1 MNKISKIII
10 VIILLLVATNFLWG
24 KTNYQ
29 SQVIHF
35 QFQADTIEGVV
46 NLPNKKYS
54 LGEKMPL
61 VIFVHGDGEL
71 GRDAYG
77 YYEHIWNE
85 LAKKGIAS
93 MSWDKKGIGQSTGKW
108 LNQSM
113 EDRANE
119 VIAAI
124 DFVKADS
131 RFDFSSIGLM
141 GFSQAGWV
149 MPKVATLSKYPDF
162 IISVSGAINWK
173 RQSNYLTRTR
183 MELEGANKEAIEA
196 GVRQNEI
203 DFNLFNANSTYS
215 DYVTYQKEQC
225 KNEQEEDCD
234 FMSEEQ
240 FYFVKKNIS
249 SDAEQDLK
257 NIRCPIFGVFGAEDL
272 NVDFEESHQTYE
284 RIFSTHNTDN
294 YQLKIYPEAEH
305 GLLKSKHFSAMN
317 PGIGFLIKL
326 ELFGKR
332 AFVKD
337 VLTDISAFVIQNSK

>member
-1 MNKISKIII
+1 MNKILKISIL
-10 VIILLLVATNFLWG
+10 IILLLVSSNFLLD

-29 SQVIHF
+29 SQVIRF
-35 QFQADTIEGVV
+35 QFQSDTIEGVV

-54 LGEKMPL
+54 LGEKTPL

-71 GRDAYG
+71 ERDAYG

-93 MSWDKKGIGQSTGKW
+93 MSWDKKGIGKSTGKW

-124 DFVKADS
+124 DFMKADPH
-131 RFDFSSIGLM
+131 FDFSSIGLM

-149 MPKVATLSKYPDF
+149 LPKVATLSDYPDF

-183 MELEGANKEAIEA
+183 MKLEGANEDMIEA
-196 GVRQNEI
+196 EVRQNEI
-203 DFNLFNANSTYS
+203 DFIIFNATSTYS
-215 DYVTYQKEQC
+215 DYVAYQKEKC
-225 KNEQEEDCD
+225 ENGQEKGCD
-234 FMSEEQ
+234 FMSEER
-240 FYFVKKNIS
+240 FYFVEKNIS

-257 NIRCPIFGVFGAEDL
+257 NIQCPIFGVFGSEDL
-272 NVDFEESHQTYE
+272 NVDFEESYQTYE
-284 RIFSTHNTDN
+284 RIFLKNNIAN
-294 YQLKIYPEAEH
+294 YQLKIYPEATH
-305 GLLKSKHFSAMN
+305 GLLKSKHFNTMH
-317 PGIGFLIKL
+317 PGIGFLVKW
-326 ELFGKR
+326 ELLGKR

-337 VLTDISAFVIQNSK
+337 VLNDFSEFVIQNSK

>member
-1 MNKISKIII
+1 MNKITKIIL
-10 VIILLLVATNFLWG
+10 VITLLVFAINFLWG

-35 QFQADTIEGVV
+35 QFQSDTIEGVV

-54 LGEKMPL
+54 LGEKTPL

-71 GRDAYG
+71 ERDAYG
-77 YYEHIWNE
+77 YYQPIWNE

-113 EDRANE
+113 EDRAKE

-124 DFVKADS
+124 EFIQADAN
-131 RFDFSSIGLM
+131 FDFSTIGLI

-149 MPKVATLSKYPDF
+149 MPKVATLSDFPDF

-183 MELEGANKEAIEA
+183 MEQEGADEATIEA

-203 DFNLFNANSTYS
+203 DFNLYNNENTYPE
-215 DYVTYQKEQC
+215 YVAYQEKKCENEKET
-225 KNEQEEDCD
+225 DCD
-234 FMSEEQ
+234 FMSEER
-240 FYFVKKNIS
+240 FYFVKNNIA
-249 SDAEQDLK
+249 SDAEEDLK
-257 NIRCPIFGVFGAEDL
+257 NIQCPIFGAFGTEDL

-284 RIFSTHNTDN
+284 RIFSENNTDN

-305 GLLKSKHFSAMN
+305 GLLKSKHFSAMH

-337 VLTDISAFVIQNSK
+337 VLNDISDFVSENSK

>member
-1 MNKISKIII
+1 MNKITKIIL
-10 VIILLLVATNFLWG
+10 VITLLVFAINFLWG

-35 QFQADTIEGVV
+35 QFQSDTIEGVV

-54 LGEKMPL
+54 LGEKTPL

-71 GRDAYG
+71 KRDAYG
-77 YYEHIWNE
+77 YYQPIWNE

-113 EDRANE
+113 EDRAKE

-124 DFVKADS
+124 EFIQADAN
-131 RFDFSSIGLM
+131 FDFSTIGLI

-149 MPKVATLSKYPDF
+149 MPKVATLSDFPDF

-183 MELEGANKEAIEA
+183 MEQEGADEATIEA

-203 DFNLFNANSTYS
+203 DFNLYNNENTYPE
-215 DYVTYQKEQC
+215 YVAYQEKKCENEKET
-225 KNEQEEDCD
+225 DCD
-234 FMSEEQ
+234 FMSEER
-240 FYFVKKNIS
+240 FYFVKNNIA
-249 SDAEQDLK
+249 SDAEEDLK
-257 NIRCPIFGVFGAEDL
+257 NIQCPIFGAFGTEDL

-284 RIFSTHNTDN
+284 RIFSENNTDN

-305 GLLKSKHFSAMN
+305 GLLKSKHFSAMH

-337 VLTDISAFVIQNSK
+337 VLNDISDFVSENSK

>member
-1 MNKISKIII
+1 MNKIIKISI
-10 VIILLLVATNFLWG
+10 VITLLLVATNFLLD

-35 QFQADTIEGVV
+35 NFQSDTIEGVL
-46 NLPNKKYS
+46 NLPNKEYS
-54 LGEKMPL
+54 LGEKTPL

-71 GRDAYG
+71 ARDAYG
-77 YYEHIWNE
+77 YYKHIWNE

-124 DFVKADS
+124 DFMKADP

-149 MPKVATLSKYPDF
+149 LPKVASLSDYPDF

-203 DFNLFNANSTYS
+203 DFIIFNATSTYS
-215 DYVTYQKEQC
+215 DYVAYQKEKY
-225 KNEQEEDCD
+225 KNGQEEGCD
-234 FMSEEQ
+234 FMSEER

-257 NIRCPIFGVFGAEDL
+257 NIQCPIFGVFGSEDL

-284 RIFSTHNTDN
+284 RVFLKNNTAN
-294 YQLKIYPEAEH
+294 YQLKIYPEATH
-305 GLLKSKHFSAMN
+305 ALLKSKHFNTMH
-317 PGIGFLIKL
+317 PGIGFLFKW
-326 ELFGKR
+326 ELLGKR

-337 VLTDISAFVIQNSK
+337 VLNDFSEFVIQNSK

>member
-10 VIILLLVATNFLWG
+10 LIILLLVSTIFLWG

-35 QFQADTIEGVV
+35 QFQSDTIEGVV

-54 LGEKMPL
+54 LGEKTPL
-61 VIFVHGDGEL
+61 VIFVHGDGAL
-71 GRDAYG
+71 PRDAYG
-77 YYEHIWNE
+77 YYKHIWNE

-93 MSWDKKGIGQSTGKW
+93 MSWDKKGIGESTGKW

-124 DFVKADS
+124 DFMKADP
-131 RFDFSSIGLM
+131 RFDFSSIGLI

-149 MPKVATLSKYPDF
+149 MPKVATLSDYPDF

-203 DFNLFNANSTYS
+203 DFIIFNATSTYS
-215 DYVTYQKEQC
+215 DYVAYQKEKC
-225 KNEQEEDCD
+225 KNGQEEGCD
-234 FMSEEQ
+234 FMSENR
-240 FYFVKKNIS
+240 FYFVKKNIL

-257 NIRCPIFGVFGAEDL
+257 NIQCPIFGVFGSEDL

-284 RIFSTHNTDN
+284 RIFSTNNTDN

-305 GLLKSKHFSAMN
+305 GLLKSKHFSAMH
-317 PGIGFLIKL
+317 PGIGFLVKL

-332 AFVKD
+332 AFVND
-337 VLTDISAFVIQNSK
+337 VLSDISAFVIQNSK

>member
-1 MNKISKIII
+1 M
-10 VIILLLVATNFLWG
+10 VTILLLIATNFLWG

-35 QFQADTIEGVV
+35 QFQSDTIEGVV

-54 LGEKMPL
+54 IGEKTPL

-71 GRDAYG
+71 GRDASG
-77 YYEHIWNE
+77 YYKHIWNE

-93 MSWDKKGIGQSTGKW
+93 MSWDKKGIGESTGKW

-113 EDRANE
+113 EDRANQ

-124 DFVKADS
+124 DFIKADP
-131 RFDFSSIGLM
+131 RFDFSSIGSI

-149 MPKVATLSKYPDF
+149 MPKVASLSDYPDF

-183 MELEGANKEAIEA
+183 MELEGVNKEVIEA

-215 DYVTYQKEQC
+215 DYVAYQKEKC

-234 FMSEEQ
+234 FMNEER

-272 NVDFEESHQTYE
+272 NVDFEESYQTYE
-284 RIFSTHNTDN
+284 RIFSTNNTDN

-305 GLLKSKHFSAMN
+305 GLLKSKHFSTMHL
-317 PGIGFLIKL
+317 GIGFLIKL

-337 VLTDISAFVIQNSK
+337 VLSDISAFVIHNSK

>member
-10 VIILLLVATNFLWG
+10 VIILFLVATNFLWG

-29 SQVIHF
+29 SQVVHF
-35 QFQADTIEGVV
+35 QFQSDTIEGVV
-46 NLPNKKYS
+46 NLPKKKYS
-54 LGEKMPL
+54 LEEKTPL

-113 EDRANE
+113 ENRANE

-124 DFVKADS
+124 DFMKADT
-131 RFDFSSIGLM
+131 RFDFSSIGLI

-149 MPKVATLSKYPDF
+149 MPKVATLSEYPDF

-183 MELEGANKEAIEA
+183 MELEGAKEEAIEA
-196 GVRQNEI
+196 EVRQNEI
-203 DFNLFNANSTYS
+203 DFNIFNATSTYS
-215 DYVTYQKEQC
+215 DYVAYQKEKC
-225 KNEQEEDCD
+225 KNKKEEDCD
-234 FMSEEQ
+234 FMNEER

-257 NIRCPIFGVFGAEDL
+257 NIRCPIFGIFGAEDL

-284 RIFSTHNTDN
+284 RIFLTNNTDN
-294 YQLKIYPEAEH
+294 YQLKIYPEATH
-305 GLLKSKHFSAMN
+305 GLLKSKHFNAMH
-317 PGIGFLIKL
+317 PGIGFLVKL

-337 VLTDISAFVIQNSK
+337 VLSDVSAFVIQNSK

>member
-1 MNKISKIII
+1 MNKIAKIISI
-10 VIILLLVATNFLWG
+10 IIILLIAMSFFLCE
-24 KTNYQ
+24 TNYQ
-29 SQVIHF
+29 SQIINF
-35 QFQADTIEGVV
+35 QFQSDTIKGVV
-46 NLPNKKYS
+46 NVPNKEYLLK
-54 LGEKMPL
+54 EKMPL

-71 GRDAYG
+71 ERDAYG

-108 LNQSM
+108 LSQSM

-119 VIAAI
+119 VITAI
-124 DFVKADS
+124 DFVQTDT
-131 RFDFSSIGLM
+131 RFDFSSIGLI

-183 MELEGANKEAIEA
+183 MKLEGANQDAIEA
-196 GVRQNEI
+196 EVRQNEI
-203 DFNLFNANSTYS
+203 DFNLFNANSSYS

-225 KNEQEEDCD
+225 KNEQEEACD
-234 FMSEEQ
+234 FMSEER
-240 FYFVKKNIS
+240 FYFVKKNIL

-284 RIFSTHNTDN
+284 RIFSTNNSDN

-305 GLLKSKHFSAMN
+305 GLLKSNYFYDLH

-326 ELFGKR
+326 ELFGKQ

-337 VLTDISAFVIQNSK
+337 VLGDISTFIIQNSK

>member
-1 MNKISKIII
+1 MNKITKIIL
-10 VIILLLVATNFLWG
+10 VITLLVFAINFLWG

-35 QFQADTIEGVV
+35 QFQSDTIEGVV

-54 LGEKMPL
+54 LGERTPL

-71 GRDAYG
+71 ERDAYG
-77 YYEHIWNE
+77 YYQPIWNE

-113 EDRANE
+113 EDRAKE

-124 DFVKADS
+124 EFIQADAN
-131 RFDFSSIGLM
+131 FDFSTIGLI

-149 MPKVATLSKYPDF
+149 MPKVATLSDFPDF

-183 MELEGANKEAIEA
+183 MEQEGADEATIEA

-203 DFNLFNANSTYS
+203 DFNLYNNENTYPE
-215 DYVTYQKEQC
+215 YVAYQEKKCENEKET
-225 KNEQEEDCD
+225 DCD
-234 FMSEEQ
+234 FMSEER
-240 FYFVKKNIS
+240 FYFVKNNIA
-249 SDAEQDLK
+249 SDAEEDLK
-257 NIRCPIFGVFGAEDL
+257 NIQCPIFGVFGTEDL

-284 RIFSTHNTDN
+284 RIFSENNTDN

-305 GLLKSKHFSAMN
+305 GLLKSKHFSAMH

-337 VLTDISAFVIQNSK
+337 VLNDISDFVSENSK

>member
-1 MNKISKIII
+1 MNKITKIIL
-10 VIILLLVATNFLWG
+10 VITLLVFAINFLWG

-35 QFQADTIEGVV
+35 QFQSDTIEGVV

-54 LGEKMPL
+54 LGEKTPL

-71 GRDAYG
+71 ERDAYG
-77 YYEHIWNE
+77 YYQPIWNE

-113 EDRANE
+113 EDRAKE

-124 DFVKADS
+124 EFIQADAN
-131 RFDFSSIGLM
+131 FDFSTIGLI

-149 MPKVATLSKYPDF
+149 MPKVATLSDFPDF

-183 MELEGANKEAIEA
+183 MEQEGADEATIEA

-203 DFNLFNANSTYS
+203 DFNLYNNENTYPE
-215 DYVTYQKEQC
+215 YVAYQEKKCENEKET
-225 KNEQEEDCD
+225 DCD
-234 FMSEEQ
+234 FMSEER
-240 FYFVKKNIS
+240 FYFVKNNIA
-249 SDAEQDLK
+249 SDAEEDLK
-257 NIRCPIFGVFGAEDL
+257 NIQCPIFGVFGTEDL

-284 RIFSTHNTDN
+284 RIFSENNTDN

-305 GLLKSKHFSAMN
+305 GLLKSKHFSAMH

-337 VLTDISAFVIQNSK
+337 VLNDISDFVSENSK

>member
-1 MNKISKIII
+1 MNKILKIIFS
-10 VIILLLVATNFLWG
+10 IILLVVAINSLWG

-35 QFQADTIEGVV
+35 KFQSDSIEGVV
-46 NLPNKKYS
+46 NLPKRKYT
-54 LGEKMPL
+54 LEGKTPL

-71 GRDAYG
+71 ERDAYG
-77 YYEHIWNE
+77 YYEPIWNE

-124 DFVKADS
+124 EFIQADT
-131 RFDFSSIGLM
+131 RFDFSSIGLI

-149 MPKVATLSKYPDF
+149 MPKVATLSDYPDF

-183 MELEGANKEAIEA
+183 MELKGANEATIEA
-196 GVRQNEI
+196 QVRQNEI
-203 DFNLFNANSTYS
+203 DFNIYNNENTYHE
-215 DYVTYQKEQC
+215 YVAYQEGKC
-225 KNEQEEDCD
+225 KNKKEEDCSL
-234 FMSEEQ
+234 MSEER
-240 FYFVKKNIS
+240 FHFVKKNIS
-249 SDAEQDLK
+249 SDAEKDLK

-272 NVDFEESHQTYE
+272 NVAFEESHQIYE
-284 RIFSTHNTDN
+284 RIFSKNNTNN
-294 YQLKIYPEAEH
+294 YQLKIYPKATH
-305 GLLKSKHFSAMN
+305 GLLKSKHFNALN
-317 PGIGFLIKL
+317 PGIGFLVKL

-337 VLTDISAFVIQNSK
+337 VLNDISEFVKQNSK

>member
-1 MNKISKIII
+1 MNRISNIII
-10 VIILLLVATNFLWG
+10 LIILLLVATTFLWR

-29 SQVIHF
+29 SQIIRFKF
-35 QFQADTIEGVV
+35 QSDTIEGVV
-46 NLPNKKYS
+46 NSPNKKYI
-54 LGEKMPL
+54 LEEKTPL
-61 VIFVHGDGEL
+61 VIVVHGDGEL
-71 GRDAYG
+71 ERDAHG
-77 YYEHIWNE
+77 YYEPIWNE
-85 LAKKGIAS
+85 LAKNGIAS

-113 EDRANE
+113 EDRAKE

-124 DFVKADS
+124 DFIKADT

-149 MPKVATLSKYPDF
+149 MPKVATLSDYPDF

-183 MELEGANKEAIEA
+183 MKLEGANEETIEA
-196 GVRQNEI
+196 HVRQNEI
-203 DFNLFNANSTYS
+203 DFNFFNANSTYYE
-215 DYVTYQKEQC
+215 YVAYQKEKC
-225 KNEQEEDCD
+225 KNDQEEAGD
-234 FMSEEQ
+234 FMSEER
-240 FYFVKKNIS
+240 FYFVKKNIL

-284 RIFSTHNTDN
+284 RIFLTNNTDN
-294 YQLKIYPEAEH
+294 YQLKIYPEATH
-305 GLLKSKHFSAMN
+305 GLLKSKHFNALH
-317 PGIGFLIKL
+317 PGIGFLVKL

-332 AFVKD
+332 AFVKE
-337 VLTDISAFVIQNSK
+337 VLSDFSAFVIQNSK

>member
-1 MNKISKIII
+1 MNKILKIII

-35 QFQADTIEGVV
+35 QFQSDTIEGVV
-46 NLPNKKYS
+46 NLPKKKYR
-54 LGEKMPL
+54 LGDKTPL

-85 LAKKGIAS
+85 LAKKVIAS

-131 RFDFSSIGLM
+131 RFDFSSIGLL

-183 MELEGANKEAIEA
+183 MKLEGANEDAIEA
-196 GVRQNEI
+196 GVKQNEI

-215 DYVTYQKEQC
+215 DYVAYEKEKC

-234 FMSEEQ
+234 FMNEER

-284 RIFSTHNTDN
+284 RIFSTNNTDN

-337 VLTDISAFVIQNSK
+337 VLSDISTFVIQNSK

>member
-1 MNKISKIII
+1 MNRTSKIIFI
-10 VIILLLVATNFLWG
+10 LILLQVTTTLLWG
-24 KTNYQ
+24 KTHYQ

-35 QFQADTIEGVV
+35 QFQSDTIEGVV
-46 NLPNKKYS
+46 NLPKNKYI
-54 LGEKMPL
+54 LGEKIPL

-71 GRDAYG
+71 ERDAYG
-77 YYEHIWNE
+77 YYKPIWNE

-93 MSWDKKGIGQSTGKW
+93 MSWDKKGTGQSTGKW

-113 EDRANE
+113 EDRAYE
-119 VIAAI
+119 VITAI
-124 DFVKADS
+124 DFIKADT
-131 RFDFSSIGLM
+131 RFDFSSIGLI

-183 MELEGANKEAIEA
+183 MKLEGATEDAIEA
-196 GVRQNEI
+196 EVRQNEI
-203 DFNLFNANSTYS
+203 DFDIFNANSTYS

-225 KNEQEEDCD
+225 KNEEKEDCG
-234 FMSEEQ
+234 FMSEER
-240 FYFVKKNIS
+240 FNFVKKNIS

-257 NIRCPIFGVFGAEDL
+257 KTRCPIFGVFGAEDL
-272 NVDFEESHQTYE
+272 NVDYAESHQTYE
-284 RIFSTHNTDN
+284 RILSKNNTDN

-305 GLLKSKHFSAMN
+305 GLLKSKYFNAMH

-326 ELFGKR
+326 ELFGRR
-332 AFVKD
+332 AFVED
-337 VLTDISAFVIQNSK
+337 VLSDISAFVIQHSK

>member
-1 MNKISKIII
+1 
-10 VIILLLVATNFLWG
+10 V

-29 SQVIHF
+29 SQVIQF
-35 QFQADTIEGVV
+35 QFQSDTIEGVV
-46 NLPNKKYS
+46 NLPKNKYM
-54 LGEKMPL
+54 LEEKTPL
-61 VIFVHGDGEL
+61 VIFIHGDGEL
-71 GRDAYG
+71 ERDAYG

-85 LAKKGIAS
+85 LAEKGIAS

-124 DFVKADS
+124 DFIQADT
-131 RFDFSSIGLM
+131 RFNFSSIGLI

-149 MPKVATLSKYPDF
+149 MPKVATLSNYPDF

-183 MELEGANKEAIEA
+183 MELEGASKEAIEA

-203 DFNLFNANSTYS
+203 DFNLFNATSTYPE
-215 DYVTYQKEQC
+215 YVAYQKGEC
-225 KNEQEEDCD
+225 KNEQEEECD
-234 FMSEEQ
+234 FMNEER

-272 NVDFEESHQTYE
+272 NVDFEESYQTYE
-284 RIFSTHNTDN
+284 HVFLKNNTDN
-294 YQLKIYPEAEH
+294 YRLKIYPEATH
-305 GLLKSKHFSAMN
+305 GLLKSKHFNVMH
-317 PGIGFLIKL
+317 PGVGFLVKL
-326 ELFGKR
+326 KLFGKR

-337 VLTDISAFVIQNSK
+337 VLSDISGFVIHNSK

>member
-1 MNKISKIII
+1 MNRISKIISI
-10 VIILLLVATNFLWG
+10 TVLLLVTTNLLWG

-29 SQVIHF
+29 SQVIRF
-35 QFQADTIEGVV
+35 QFQSDTIEGVV
-46 NLPNKKYS
+46 NLPNKKYT
-54 LGEKMPL
+54 LEEKTPL

-71 GRDAYG
+71 RRDAHG
-77 YYEHIWNE
+77 YYEPIWSE

-113 EDRANE
+113 EDRANQ

-124 DFVKADS
+124 DFIQADTG
-131 RFDFSSIGLM
+131 FYFSSIGLI

-149 MPKVATLSKYPDF
+149 IPKVATLSKYPDF

-183 MELEGANKEAIEA
+183 MKLEGANEDAIEA
-196 GVRQNEI
+196 EVRQNEI
-203 DFNLFNANSTYS
+203 DFNIFSDTIIYS
-215 DYVTYQKEQC
+215 EYVAYQKEAC
-225 KNEQEEDCD
+225 KNEQKEDCD
-234 FMSEEQ
+234 FMSEER

-257 NIRCPIFGVFGAEDL
+257 NIRCPIFGVFGAKDL

-284 RIFSTHNTDN
+284 RIFSTNNTDN

-305 GLLKSKHFSAMN
+305 GLLKSKYFSDLHL
-317 PGIGFLIKL
+317 GIGFLIRL
-326 ELFGKR
+326 ELFGKQ

-337 VLTDISAFVIQNSK
+337 ILIDLSEFIIQNSK